1 MTLNPDQQ
9 KALEV
14 ASLPLIEF
22 LRANCHPHCQV
33 IVDVER
39 AELVE
44 GIAATRPLPL
54 TVVDCYAPSVLRPHA

>member
-1 MTLNPDQQ
+1 MTLNPEQL

-14 ASLPLIEF
+14 ASQPLVEF

-33 IVDVER
+33 IVDVEH

-44 GIAATRPLPL
+44 GIATTKPLAH
-54 TVVDCYAPSVLRPHA
+54 D